1 MRAENFSS
9 PESLRGG
16 RFESD
21 GTVGVLF
28 DVALTVSRRVTRRVD
43 EKIFKSRI
51 PARGLF
57 FLSGSVKIRGMKK
70 YFLARLIQLV
80 PILFGVTFLTFGMMQ
95 FAADDAVDKIF
106 EQSGSVSEE
115 IKAAKRAELGL
126 DQPFMIQYGRWLG
139 GVLTGDMGTSFISG
153 KPVFETFADKLP
165 ATIELMLVSIVLTIF
180 IATPAGIIAAVN
192 QNRPLDLLIRTVSFV
207 GNSLP
212 NFFVGLL
219 LIYVLALKL
228 NLLPI
233 IGQNVT
239 MPALTLTIA
248 MGAKYTR
255 QIRAVVLEE
264 LDKPYVTGARSRG
277 VDEITIL
284 IKSVLRS
291 SLIMIITLLA
301 LSMGSLL
308 GGTAIVETIFMWD
321 GVGKMAV
328 DAILM
333 RDYPLIQ
340 AYVVWMA
347 IIYVMM
353 NLAADL
359 LYHWIDPRV
368 RYGEAAS

>member
-1 MRAENFSS
+1 MRGH
-9 PESLRGG
+9 LK
-16 RFESD
+16 
-21 GTVGVLF
+21 LF
-28 DVALTVSRRVTRRVD
+28 
-43 EKIFKSRI
+43 
-51 PARGLF
+51 
-57 FLSGSVKIRGMKK
+57 GMKK
-70 YFLARLIQLV
+70 YFFARLVQLV
-80 PILFGVTFLTFGMMQ
+80 PILFGITFLTFGMMQ
-95 FAADDAVDKIF
+95 FTSDDAVDIIY
-106 EQSGSVSEE
+106 EQSGGVSEE

-126 DQPFMIQYGRWLG
+126 DQPFVVQYGRWLG
-139 GVLTGDMGTSFISG
+139 GVLTGDMGRSFISG
-153 KPVFETFADKLP
+153 KLVFETFAEKLP
-165 ATIELMLVSIVLTIF
+165 ATVELMLVSIALTIF
-180 IATPAGIIAAVN
+180 IATPLGILAAVN
-192 QNRPLDLLIRTVSFV
+192 QNRPLDYLIRAASFA
-207 GNSLP
+207 GNSMP

-233 IGQNVT
+233 IGQNVI

-277 VDEITIL
+277 VPETKIL
-284 IKSVLRS
+284 LNSVLRS
-291 SLIMIITLLA
+291 TLITIITLLA
-301 LSMGSLL
+301 LSTGSLL

-347 IIYVMM
+347 IIYVAV

-359 LYHWIDPRV
+359 LYHLLDPRV
-368 RYGEAAS
+368 RYGEAS